1 MSSTVATRQLAS
13 ASGARLADALAGR
26 AGVEGVRWALR
37 APPVRSALREELRAL
52 LGVGGGLG
60 PCRLRRAK
68 FKPGR
73 KLTAYYDVGLEGHAS
88 RPVAVAWTPV
98 GDRGWQAPEP
108 DPGGSAM
115 QAEAERQ
122 GLAAPF
128 ERLQSAMPDCG
139 MRILVSP
146 LDTRYPQLVR
156 VSAPGHVRDMLSAA
170 YEADG
175 AARPRPPA
183 SGYAVT
189 AVRYRPGQ
197 RHVLRYDPAGQQG
210 GRADPGQAVYAKLY
224 RDGDGARSY
233 RVAVRIADWLAE
245 AGIGVTAA
253 RPLAYLPDDEVI
265 LYPQVAG
272 IPLSD
277 RFRRPGEALARQ
289 LGRAGLALRL
299 LQQAPPRL
307 AEELPGRDFD
317 TEVRAIARASE
328 HVEPLLPGVGAKIS
342 GLLDRA
348 REVHARLP
356 QEEPGFAHGDY
367 KTDHLWV
374 SGSGLTLIDF
384 NTCSVADPALD
395 VGKFLADLHWRHAAS
410 DRRGLEWA
418 QRCFLDGYDA
428 RASSARMLR
437 ARLYEALVLAKITVR
452 RVRLF
457 DPDWAPR
464 TEALIGRADGLLA
477 AVDGPASPRF
487 R

>member
-1 MSSTVATRQLAS
+1 MSSTVAVRRLGS
-13 ASGARLADALAGR
+13 ASGEKLADALAGR

-37 APPVRSALREELRAL
+37 APPVRLALRRELRAL
-52 LGVGGGLG
+52 LGAGGELG
-60 PCRLRRAK
+60 PCHLRRAK

-73 KLTAYYDVGLEGHAS
+73 KLTAYYDVGVGGHTS

-98 GDRGWQAPEP
+98 ASGNRRAPEP
-108 DPGGSAM
+108 DPGGMAM

-128 ERLQSAMPDCG
+128 ERLQSDLPGWG

-146 LDTRYPQLVR
+146 LDARYPQLVR
-156 VSAPGHVRDMLSAA
+156 VSAAGHVRDMLSAA
-170 YEADG
+170 YDADG
-175 AARPRPPA
+175 AVRPGPPV
-183 SGYAVT
+183 STYAVT
-189 AVRYRPGQ
+189 PVRYRPGQ
-197 RHVLRYDPAGQQG
+197 RHVLRYDPADQQG
-210 GRADPGQAVYAKLY
+210 APTDPSQAVYAKLY

-233 RVAVRIADWLAE
+233 RVAVRIADWLAA

-272 IPLSD
+272 APLSD

-289 LGRAGLALRL
+289 LGQAGLALRL

-307 AEELPGRDFD
+307 ADELPGHDFD
-317 TEVRAIARASE
+317 AEVRAIARASE
-328 HVEPLLPGVGAKIS
+328 HVEPLLPGVGARI
-342 GLLDRA
+342 GELLDRA
-348 REVHARLP
+348 RELHARLP

-367 KTDHLWV
+367 KTDHLWASAGV
-374 SGSGLTLIDF
+374 LTLIDF
-384 NTCSVADPALD
+384 NTCSLADPALD
-395 VGKFLADLHWRHAAS
+395 VGKFLADLHWRHTAS

-418 QRCFLDGYDA
+418 QRCFLEGYDGQ
-428 RASSARMLR
+428 ASSPRMRR
-437 ARLYEALVLAKITVR
+437 ARLYEVLVLAKITVR

-464 TEALIGRADGLLA
+464 TEALIGRAASLLD
-477 AVDGPASPRF
+477 AVRP
-487 R
+487 